1 MDRLSRRSFIH
12 ASAGVASG
20 AVIAGTPAVL
30 VLDRSGAG
38 EAPEPAGVAV
48 APSAPIP
55 REPVMAY
62 VRDAERG
69 EVTVV
74 SGTTETT
81 YHDPALV
88 KRMLDAVP
96 AGEAGVIGG
105 ELGVIAP

>member
-1 MDRLSRRSFIH
+1 
-12 ASAGVASG
+12 
-20 AVIAGTPAVL
+20 
-30 VLDRSGAG
+30 
-38 EAPEPAGVAV
+38 
-48 APSAPIP
+48 
-55 REPVMAY
+55 MAY

-88 KRMLDAVP
+88 QRLLGAVP
-96 AGEAGVIGG
+96 AVEADAIGG

>member
-1 MDRLSRRSFIH
+1 
-12 ASAGVASG
+12 
-20 AVIAGTPAVL
+20 
-30 VLDRSGAG
+30 
-38 EAPEPAGVAV
+38 
-48 APSAPIP
+48 
-55 REPVMAY
+55 MAY

-96 AGEAGVIGG
+96 AGEAGMIGG